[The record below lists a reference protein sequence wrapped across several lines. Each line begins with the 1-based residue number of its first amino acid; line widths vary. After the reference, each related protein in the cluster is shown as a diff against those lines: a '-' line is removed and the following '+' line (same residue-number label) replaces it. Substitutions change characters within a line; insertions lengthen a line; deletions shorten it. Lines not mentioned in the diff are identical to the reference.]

1 MAPARL
7 ASLLAGVLLLIVQ
20 RGDAGDPLPAHAE
33 HPFRHLAAWLREV
46 EPEMEAAEVKAIS
59 RGITV
64 LSKSQGTLKS
74 FDGMAHELG
83 GRFKTGTS
91 TADFDRVRS
100 EAIMRE
106 DKDLEQDA
114 LRLME
119 LLQEVEKALSSAE
132 VAECAGATD
141 SATAEQYIAD
151 AGLSV
156 LPAMSAPLKPV
167 VAVAATPSNATATA
181 TARAAKTALPGSKPS
196 ATKVSTSSSS
206 TTPKA
211 EADSSVAEVKQ
222 PKQHVIGPTPL
233 IEVPVGTN
241 CTVRCRLLL
250 DEKSRRVLLSFSDN
264 FTGADLLRLLYE
276 EPAALPLAA
285 HGLVQETLHVTPA
298 VWQTAQQV
306 LQQAGPHIR
315 NFLSSERGKGY
326 SVHTCGHSFA
336 GAVAAAVAG
345 VLDGAL
351 AVQQQQ
357 RQHKISN
364 SEQQQRTAA
373 VTAAAG
379 SAKGRVTCVTLGC
392 PPCLSRAVRLPF
404 VTSFVLGDDMV
415 PRTSGKSLRRL
426 KKRLLQVVPKNS
438 GFFGQSFALGT
449 SLFTDVAG
457 VAVQSVKQSN
467 TADAD
472 EQAVTVPGV
481 WFLKPRR
488 LHGGATMV
496 RVRQGALRD
505 DMLWQMH
512 DIMLTKSMLSH
523 HRLESI
529 LLAAAVAS
537 SMLCVAVQQ
546 AVFLPHFCVF
556 GLLFAAVIAAQ
567 IVLVIHVLEVKIT
580 TSSLNNQCAQ
590 CKMCHYRYAAATAAA
605 TAATAATTA
614 ATAAATAAT
623 AALTTAATKLSEY

>member
-1 MAPARL
+1 MPGDSPQLLCLKTTMAPARL
-7 ASLLAGVLLLIVQ
+7 ASVLACVFLLVLQ
-20 RGDAGDPLPAHAE
+20 RGDAGDPLAVQAE
-33 HPFRHLAAWLREV
+33 HPFRHLAAWLREL

-91 TADFDRVRS
+91 TADVDRVRS

-119 LLQEVEKALSSAE
+119 LLQEVDKALSSAE

-167 VAVAATPSNATATA
+167 VAAAAPSNTTATA
-181 TARAAKTALPGSKPS
+181 AAGTAKTALPGSKPS
-196 ATKVSTSSSS
+196 ATKVSTNSGSSATSQ
-206 TTPKA
+206 A
-211 EADSSVAEVKQ
+211 EADNSVARIKQ

-233 IEVPVGTN
+233 IEVPVGTA

-264 FTGADLLRLLYE
+264 LTGADLLRLLYE

-326 SVHTCGHSFA
+326 TVHTCGHSFA

-351 AVQQQQ
+351 AVQQPPPQAQQ
-357 RQHKISN
+357 RRQHN
-364 SEQQQRTAA
+364 ADSEPQQLTAA

-438 GFFGQSFALGT
+438 GFFGQSLALGT

-472 EQAVTVPGV
+472 EQAVTVPGRV

-523 HRLESI
+523 HMLE
-529 LLAAAVAS
+529 
-537 SMLCVAVQQ
+537 
-546 AVFLPHFCVF
+546 
-556 GLLFAAVIAAQ
+556 
-567 IVLVIHVLEVKIT
+567 
-580 TSSLNNQCAQ
+580 
-590 CKMCHYRYAAATAAA
+590 RYIGT
-605 TAATAATTA
+605 
-614 ATAAATAAT
+614 
-623 AALTTAATKLSEY
+623 LDRV